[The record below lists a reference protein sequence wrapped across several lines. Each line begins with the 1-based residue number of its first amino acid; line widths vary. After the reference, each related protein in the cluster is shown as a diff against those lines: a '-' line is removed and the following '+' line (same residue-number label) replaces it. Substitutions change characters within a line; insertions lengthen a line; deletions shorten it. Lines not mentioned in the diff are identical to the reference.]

1 MTEPMNGNN
10 GMHDMTFKL
19 PILLHGGDYVTPD
32 EFAEAI
38 FRYCAQVCETEEEPA
53 PGELPPVL
61 IAAVMAQDT
70 VTIEKA
76 IIAARCANLDWRR
89 NNGTHIA
96 GRNGSS

>member
-38 FRYCAQVCETEEEPA
+38 FRYCAQVAKLAVDKYISGTKA
-53 PGELPPVL
+53 GL
-61 IAAVMAQDT
+61 IARQAVLR
-70 VTIEKA
+70 E
-76 IIAARCANLDWRR
+76 CGLDEE
-89 NNGTHIA
+89 
-96 GRNGSS
+96 